1 MSNYQLPAY
10 QLPLHSFI
18 IIFTFMK
25 LTLGYSPCPN
35 DTFIFDAMVHGKID
49 SEGLEFE
56 VQHAD
61 VEELNRK
68 AFNAELDITKL
79 SYHAYAHLTA
89 DYVLL
94 RSGSALGNNC
104 GPLLVAARAI
114 PKENLDD
121 LKVAIPG
128 KYTTANFLL
137 SYAFPNAKNR
147 VEKLFSDVEASVLEN
162 QVDLGVII
170 HENRFTYFERGLYK
184 VMDLGEHWEKATG
197 LPIPLGGIVARRGF
211 DKELLQKINRVL
223 RRSLEYA
230 FANPDASR
238 DYVCAHAQE
247 MSYEVMQQHI
257 QLYVNNY
264 SLDLGEKGS
273 AAVENMFDALKAQIS
288 HFHYPIIM
296 EL

>member
-1 MSNYQLPAY
+1 
-10 QLPLHSFI
+10 
-18 IIFTFMK
+18 MK

-49 SEGLEFE
+49 TEGLEFE
-56 VQHAD
+56 VLHAD

-79 SYHAYAHLTA
+79 SYHAYAHLTEK
-89 DYVLL
+89 YILL

-104 GPLLVAARAI
+104 GPLLVAARNI
-114 PKENLDD
+114 DKTEVENLSI
-121 LKVAIPG
+121 AIPG
-128 KYTTANFLL
+128 KFTTANFLL
-137 SYAFPNAKNR
+137 SFAFPNAKNR
-147 VEKLFSDVEASVLEN
+147 IETLFSDIETAVLGGK
-162 QVDLGVII
+162 VDLGVII
-170 HENRFTYFERGLYK
+170 HENRFTYFERGLHK
-184 VMDLGEHWEKATG
+184 VMDLGEHWEKTTG

-238 DYVCAHAQE
+238 DYVCANAQE

-257 QLYVNNY
+257 QLYVNQY
-264 SLDLGEKGS
+264 SLELGEKGI
-273 AAVENMFDALKAQIS
+273 AAVENMFDALKAQIG

-296 EL
+296 EI

>member
-1 MSNYQLPAY
+1 
-10 QLPLHSFI
+10 
-18 IIFTFMK
+18 MK

-49 SEGLEFE
+49 SEGLEFD

-79 SYHAYAHLTA
+79 SYHAYAHLTEK
-89 DYVLL
+89 YILL

-137 SYAFPNAKNR
+137 SFAFPNAKNR
-147 VEKLFSDVEASVLEN
+147 VEKLFSDIEASVLEN

-170 HENRFTYFERGLYK
+170 HENRFTYFERGLHK
-184 VMDLGEHWEKATG
+184 VMDLGEHWEKTTG

>member
-1 MSNYQLPAY
+1 
-10 QLPLHSFI
+10 
-18 IIFTFMK
+18 MK

-49 SEGLEFE
+49 TEGLEFE
-56 VQHAD
+56 VLHAD

-79 SYHAYAHLTA
+79 SYHAYAHLTEK
-89 DYVLL
+89 YILL

-104 GPLLVAARAI
+104 GPLLVAARNI
-114 PKENLDD
+114 DKTEVENLSI
-121 LKVAIPG
+121 AIPG
-128 KYTTANFLL
+128 KFTTANFLL
-137 SYAFPNAKNR
+137 SFAFPQAKNR
-147 VEKLFSDVEASVLEN
+147 IETLFSDIETAVFGGK
-162 QVDLGVII
+162 VDLGVII
-170 HENRFTYFERGLYK
+170 HENRFTYFERGLHK
-184 VMDLGEHWEKATG
+184 VMDLGEHWEKTTG

-238 DYVCAHAQE
+238 DYVCANAQE

-257 QLYVNNY
+257 QLYVNQY
-264 SLDLGEKGS
+264 SLELGEKGI
-273 AAVENMFDALKAQIS
+273 AAVENMFDALKAQIG

-296 EL
+296 EI

>member
-1 MSNYQLPAY
+1 
-10 QLPLHSFI
+10 
-18 IIFTFMK
+18 MK

-49 SEGLEFE
+49 TEGLEFE
-56 VQHAD
+56 VLHAD

-79 SYHAYAHLTA
+79 SYHAYAHLTEK
-89 DYVLL
+89 YILL

-104 GPLLVAARAI
+104 GPLLVAARNI
-114 PKENLDD
+114 DKTEVENLSI
-121 LKVAIPG
+121 AIPG
-128 KYTTANFLL
+128 KFTTANFLL
-137 SYAFPNAKNR
+137 SFAFPQAKNR
-147 VEKLFSDVEASVLEN
+147 IETLFSDIETAVLGGK
-162 QVDLGVII
+162 VDLGVII
-170 HENRFTYFERGLYK
+170 HENRFTYFERGLHK
-184 VMDLGEHWEKATG
+184 VMDLGEHWEKTTG

-238 DYVCAHAQE
+238 DYVCANAQE

-257 QLYVNNY
+257 QLYVNQY
-264 SLDLGEKGS
+264 SLELGEKGI
-273 AAVENMFDALKAQIS
+273 AAVENMFDALKAQIG

-296 EL
+296 EI

>member
-1 MSNYQLPAY
+1 
-10 QLPLHSFI
+10 
-18 IIFTFMK
+18 MK

-184 VMDLGEHWEKATG
+184 VMDLGEHWEKTTG

-257 QLYVNNY
+257 QLYVNQY
-264 SLDLGEKGS
+264 SLDLGEKGI
-273 AAVENMFDALKAQIS
+273 AAVENMFKALKSQIGN
-288 HFHYPIIM
+288 FHYPIISQI
-296 EL
+296 

>member
-1 MSNYQLPAY
+1 
-10 QLPLHSFI
+10 
-18 IIFTFMK
+18 MK

-49 SEGLEFE
+49 TEGLEFE
-56 VQHAD
+56 VLHAD

-79 SYHAYAHLTA
+79 SYHAYAHLTEK
-89 DYVLL
+89 YILL

-104 GPLLVAARAI
+104 GPLLVAARNI
-114 PKENLDD
+114 DKTEVENLSI
-121 LKVAIPG
+121 AIPG
-128 KYTTANFLL
+128 KFTTANFLL
-137 SYAFPNAKNR
+137 SFAFPNAKNR
-147 VEKLFSDVEASVLEN
+147 IETLFSDIETAVFGGK
-162 QVDLGVII
+162 VDLGVII
-170 HENRFTYFERGLYK
+170 HENRFTYFERGLHK
-184 VMDLGEHWEKATG
+184 VMDLGEHWEKTTG

-238 DYVCAHAQE
+238 DYVCANAQE

-257 QLYVNNY
+257 QLYVNQY
-264 SLDLGEKGS
+264 SLELGEKGI
-273 AAVENMFDALKAQIS
+273 AAVENMFDALKAQIG

-296 EL
+296 EI

>member
-1 MSNYQLPAY
+1 
-10 QLPLHSFI
+10 
-18 IIFTFMK
+18 MK

-49 SEGLEFE
+49 GEGLEFE
-56 VQHAD
+56 VVHAD
-61 VEELNRK
+61 VEELNRR
-68 AFNAELDITKL
+68 AFSAELDITKL
-79 SYHAYAHLTA
+79 SYHAFAHLTA
-89 DYVLL
+89 DYILL

-104 GPLLVAARAI
+104 GPLLVAARNI
-114 PKENLDD
+114 DKTEVENLSI
-121 LKVAIPG
+121 AIPG

-137 SYAFPNAKNR
+137 SFAFPEAKNR
-147 VEKLFSDVEASVLEN
+147 LEMIFSDIEAAVLEN
-162 QVDLGVII
+162 KVDLGVII
-170 HENRFTYFERGLYK
+170 HENRFTYFERGLHK
-184 VMDLGEHWEKATG
+184 VMDLGEHWEKTTG

-257 QLYVNNY
+257 QLYVNQY
-264 SLDLGEKGS
+264 SLDLGEKGI
-273 AAVENMFDALKAQIS
+273 AAVENMFKALKSQIGN
-288 HFHYPIIM
+288 FHYPIISQI
-296 EL
+296 

>member
-1 MSNYQLPAY
+1 
-10 QLPLHSFI
+10 
-18 IIFTFMK
+18 MK

-49 SEGLEFE
+49 TESLEFE
-56 VQHAD
+56 VQLAD

-79 SYHAYAHLTA
+79 SYHAYAHLTEK
-89 DYVLL
+89 YILL

-104 GPLLVAARAI
+104 GPMLVASSEI
-114 PKENLDD
+114 QKEKVDA
-121 LKVAIPG
+121 LKIAIPG

-137 SYAFPNAKNR
+137 SYAFPKAQNK
-147 VEKLFSDVEASVLEN
+147 VEILFSEIEAAVLN
-162 QVDLGVII
+162 RKVDLGVII
-170 HENRFTYFERGLYK
+170 HENRFTYFERGLHK
-184 VMDLGEHWEKATG
+184 VMDLGEHWEKTTG

-230 FANPDASR
+230 FANPDSSR

-257 QLYVNNY
+257 QLYVNQY
-264 SLDLGEKGS
+264 SLDLGEKGI
-273 AAVENMFDALKAQIS
+273 AAVENMFDALKAQIGQ
-288 HFHYPIIM
+288 FHYPIIM
-296 EL
+296 EH